1 MKIYFAHGKESGP
14 WGCKIAR
21 LAELAKAQSY
31 GVESVDY
38 RGMDDPDQRV
48 ELLVSLLQKET
59 GKVLLVGSSMGGYVA
74 LVAAQRLAS
83 EQPVSSKQT
92 SEPVTVA
99 GVFLLAPALYIPGY
113 QVQDYRPSYQPNYQP
128 NEQPNYSSSD
138 LPNEQAAPVAV
149 VHGWSDDII
158 PAAHSIR
165 FAEQHNCNLH
175 LIPGDHRL
183 NSSMHLVEPLFSQ
196 FMRLASSRLK
206 TP

>member
-1 MKIYFAHGKESGP
+1 MKVYFAHGKESGP
-14 WGCKIAR
+14 WGSKIAR
-21 LAELAKAQSY
+21 LAELATAQGY
-31 GVESVDY
+31 AVESIDY

-74 LVAAQRLAS
+74 LVTAQKLAS
-83 EQPVSSKQT
+83 ERPTSAKQA

-113 QVQDYRPSYQPNYQP
+113 QVQDYQPNYPPNYQP
-128 NEQPNYSSSD
+128 NGQPNSQRQY
-138 LPNEQAAPVAV
+138 APVAV

-165 FAEQHNCNLH
+165 FAEQHNCSLH

-196 FMRLASSRLK
+196 FMRLASESAEDA
-206 TP
+206 

>member
-1 MKIYFAHGKESGP
+1 MKVYFAHGKESGP
-14 WGCKIAR
+14 WGSKIAR
-21 LAELAKAQSY
+21 LAELATAQGY
-31 GVESVDY
+31 AVESVDY
-38 RGMDDPDQRV
+38 SGMDDPDQRV

-74 LVAAQRLAS
+74 LVTAQKLAS
-83 EQPVSSKQT
+83 EKPTSAKQA

-113 QVQDYRPSYQPNYQP
+113 QVQQYQPNAQP
-128 NEQPNYSSSD
+128 NSQRQY
-138 LPNEQAAPVAV
+138 APVAV

-165 FAEQHNCNLH
+165 FAEQHNCSLH

-196 FMRLASSRLK
+196 FMRLASESAK
-206 TP
+206 DA